1 MSNVK
6 LKIYAYKFDLPRGN
20 FRIDK
25 ITVVALNKRD
35 AIKAAKK
42 RHKAPVF
49 VSRSIW
55 QVTL

>member
-1 MSNVK
+1 MK
-6 LKIYAYKFDLPRGN
+6 LKIYAYKFDLPRDN

-25 ITVVALNKRD
+25 LTVIALNKPD

-42 RHKAPVF
+42 RHSAPVF

-55 QVTL
+55 QVTI